1 MLSRG
6 LSVKYF
12 MPDRVIEYIRDNGLY
27 ARPPPA

>member
-12 MPDRVIEYIRDNGLY
+12 MPDRVIQYIQENNLY
-27 ARPPPA
+27 ANPPA